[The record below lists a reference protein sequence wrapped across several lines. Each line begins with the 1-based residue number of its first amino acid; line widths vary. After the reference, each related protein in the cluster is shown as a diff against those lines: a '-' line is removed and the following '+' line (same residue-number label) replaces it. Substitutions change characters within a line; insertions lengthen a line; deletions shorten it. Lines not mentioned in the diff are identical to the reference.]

1 MYAYVLILR
10 ITYISLILHT
20 HTYRLKMSKE
30 KSRYILTKLKLLEM
44 GEITAAIQFDDIF
57 LPSQIFNNDNENNK
71 SQKQHDNLSYIHQ
84 IENRYQIFHKLR
96 VHNNTSPNTTN
107 NTTNTNPH
115 KPTSVAIKTMQREVI
130 ETFQKD
136 VISIRRCENCHSP
149 AVSYRKDGSSK
160 LFQRPGRSR
169 VVGGKNKSASRF
181 NKVRYIRI
189 YVMYITIR
197 YYSLLLVLTCACI
210 Y

>member
-1 MYAYVLILR
+1 
-10 ITYISLILHT
+10 
-20 HTYRLKMSKE
+20 MSKE

-57 LPSQIFNNDNENNK
+57 LPSQIFNDDSENNTQ
-71 SQKQHDNLSYIHQ
+71 QKQHDNLSYIHQ

-96 VHNNTSPNTTN
+96 VHNNTSTTNTTTTTTTN
-107 NTTNTNPH
+107 TNTNPH

-169 VVGGKNKSASRF
+169 VVGKNKSKSAGRF
-181 NKVRYIRI
+181 NKVRCIHTYS
-189 YVMYITIR
+189 TT
-197 YYSLLLVLTCACI
+197 YYCYC

>member
-1 MYAYVLILR
+1 
-10 ITYISLILHT
+10 
-20 HTYRLKMSKE
+20 MSKE

-57 LPSQIFNNDNENNK
+57 LPSQIFNNDSESNT

-96 VHNNTSPNTTN
+96 VHNNTPTNDTN
-107 NTTNTNPH
+107 NTNTTTNPH

-136 VISIRRCENCHSP
+136 VISIRKCENCHSP

-160 LFQRPGRSR
+160 LFQRPGRNR
-169 VVGGKNKSASRF
+169 VLGKKNKSESASRF
-181 NKVRYIRI
+181 NKVMYVYTPIYYKCYII
-189 YVMYITIR
+189 V
-197 YYSLLLVLTCACI
+197 YY
-210 Y
+210 